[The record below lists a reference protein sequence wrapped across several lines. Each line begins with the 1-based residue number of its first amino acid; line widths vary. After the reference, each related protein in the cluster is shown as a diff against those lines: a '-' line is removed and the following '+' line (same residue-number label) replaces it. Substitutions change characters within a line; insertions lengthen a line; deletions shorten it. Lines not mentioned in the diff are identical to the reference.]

1 MSYSKTF
8 LLFFFI
14 LCSCP
19 LYSQPRT
26 NGTDKYKIVARSQ
39 SVIDP
44 IGWSY
49 SSYDEKWC
57 ACYGLCNDEYKRN
70 STTPRRL
77 PASEIAGYGDK
88 GIISLQ
94 IAKAKA
100 NEKNFYLLYHIYWDG
115 EWDYPALQVGW
126 RYYKSCSVWVMTEEE
141 YNKMVNPN
149 IGVNTIQLYD
159 YVIAT
164 RYQTQSSQD
173 HLKSGTNR
181 IIADMLETG
190 LTNPKSAYSSYNYKL
205 YVKLEEDG
213 KTVRFKL
220 PTTDMLWSEAQE
232 INAQNELKK
241 QQNKYY
247 YYTPIGK
254 YKCVDFDD
262 DYFEV
267 SNLVF
272 KKLIVK

>member
-1 MSYSKTF
+1 M
-8 LLFFFI
+8 L
-14 LCSCP
+14 
-19 LYSQPRT
+19 
-26 NGTDKYKIVARSQ
+26 
-39 SVIDP
+39 
-44 IGWSY
+44 
-49 SSYDEKWC
+49 
-57 ACYGLCNDEYKRN
+57 
-70 STTPRRL
+70 
-77 PASEIAGYGDK
+77 
-88 GIISLQ
+88 
-94 IAKAKA
+94 
-100 NEKNFYLLYHIYWDG
+100 
-115 EWDYPALQVGW
+115 
-126 RYYKSCSVWVMTEEE
+126 
-141 YNKMVNPN
+141 
-149 IGVNTIQLYD
+149 QLYD

-247 YYTPIGK
+247 YYIPIGK
-254 YKCVDFDD
+254 YKCVDFAD